1 MASLIIFLPTF
12 DPVFDEAGN
21 AISGSITGMFLL
33 IFAVNVLLNLPVDII
48 SAYALFRIG
57 RGLGLRS
64 AWLAWIPG
72 GTLWV
77 MGCLA
82 DDYQKLFRRRKSYM
96 RWILLLYAVWTVFL
110 CFVVWNQ
117 GPAGEALRVLADRFL
132 LVPALLS
139 IGGIVAVYIAL
150 YRVYRYAMTNN
161 AAVFTALGI
170 VYSIPTPF
178 FLMYTA
184 REW

>member
-1 MASLIIFLPTF
+1 MSSLIIFIPAV
-12 DPVFDEAGN
+12 DPGPDTGG
-21 AISGSITGMFLL
+21 SGAFTGLVLL
-33 IFAVNVLLNLPVDII
+33 LLMINVLLNLPVDII

-82 DDYQKLFRRRKSYM
+82 DDYQRLFKGRKSFF
-96 RWILLLYAVWTVFL
+96 RWILLLHGVWSVFL
-110 CFVVWNQ
+110 WLITTTE
-117 GPAGEALRVLADRFL
+117 GATAEAWISLFDPFL
-132 LVPALLS
+132 LVPVLLS